1 MAKGMR
7 WLAMGGWKT
16 VCVPGQ
22 RWIRYT
28 SDRDLLTS
36 TFKPRLLV
44 IAQLVE
50 RKIVMDTLSLE
61 VPGPI
66 PGRET

>member
-1 MAKGMR
+1 MPDEA
-7 WLAMGGWKT
+7 
-16 VCVPGQ
+16 C
-22 RWIRYT
+22 IRYT
-28 SDRDLLTS
+28 YLFELLKS

>member
-1 MAKGMR
+1 ML
-7 WLAMGGWKT
+7 WLDMYAF
-16 VCVPGQ
+16 PG
-22 RWIRYT
+22 
-28 SDRDLLTS
+28 LLTF
-36 TFKPRLLV
+36 TFIPRVLV